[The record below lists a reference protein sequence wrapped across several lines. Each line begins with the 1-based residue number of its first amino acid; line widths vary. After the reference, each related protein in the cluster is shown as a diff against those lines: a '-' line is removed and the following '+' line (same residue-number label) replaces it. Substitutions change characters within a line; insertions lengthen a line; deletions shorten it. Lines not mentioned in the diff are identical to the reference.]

1 MFTMSF
7 LQLVV
12 ATTSALASYPASH
25 MKNTAYKDDV
35 SIYYFKNVQQMWHIL
50 QYRKTYPQLLLH
62 PLHVVVDFPTVPIYY
77 IGGND
82 VVVEGVGWTRH
93 SSVLNQSREVFPAQN
108 DDDAIGVAVV
118 TPCILHN
125 LPRSITKM
133 DHLIELDELETGN
146 AANQICTLQC
156 PSDIRWSS
164 HYDSICSL
172 SKLHKPKYLVL
183 KYIINSK
190 GSGTSP
196 CARSKATS
204 VVQSMMSFGFV
215 FIMHVMKELMGI
227 IGLFVKKL
235 QQKYQDIVNAI
246 VDVVITKKLI

>member
-1 MFTMSF
+1 
-7 LQLVV
+7 
-12 ATTSALASYPASH
+12 
-25 MKNTAYKDDV
+25 
-35 SIYYFKNVQQMWHIL
+35 
-50 QYRKTYPQLLLH
+50 
-62 PLHVVVDFPTVPIYY
+62 
-77 IGGND
+77 
-82 VVVEGVGWTRH
+82 VE
-93 SSVLNQSREVFPAQN
+93 P
-108 DDDAIGVAVV
+108 
-118 TPCILHN
+118 
-125 LPRSITKM
+125 
-133 DHLIELDELETGN
+133 
-146 AANQICTLQC
+146 
-156 PSDIRWSS
+156 